1 MVALKKVIYNATSSL
16 DLTGKLTLRVS
27 GTMSTGLTFIYLLS
41 DKNLV
46 PTTLFFFNNNKWN
59 DDSYGKLAF
68 KRITNVVSALITY
81 TLINFQSPLT
91 PPTHHRLSVMRQAT
105 ETSLW
110 SAISIDGCPGYVLFR
125 RYMCRYFYSF
135 LTVVFTF

>member
-91 PPTHHRLSVMRQAT
+91 PPTQHRSSVMLQAT
-105 ETSLW
+105 ETSL
-110 SAISIDGCPGYVLFR
+110 
-125 RYMCRYFYSF
+125 
-135 LTVVFTF
+135 